1 LIDSSILPE
10 TCAAGVT
17 CTKPMLSNPSIHKA
31 REPSVKGKG
40 GILSEDHS
48 PDTISESHMEKVVEN
63 IHIS

>member
-1 LIDSSILPE
+1 
-10 TCAAGVT
+10 
-17 CTKPMLSNPSIHKA
+17 MLSNPSIHKA

>member
-31 REPSVKGKG
+31 REPPVKRKQ
-40 GILSEDHS
+40 GILSENHS
-48 PDTISESHMEKVVEN
+48 PDTISESHMEKVVDN
-63 IHIS
+63 IDIS